1 MAIDRV
7 NNKTGG
13 KDDNSKPKARD
24 VTTEVEGSGKILKAI
39 DTTGKSDAYK
49 YQYAVDLA
57 KQDLGGDTSDTDEFR
72 NLVDEYYAQMDPGTS
87 AADMRG
93 ETGFTQAVRAV
104 GEGVD
109 NVNDVLGDGIDW
121 VWDNT
126 AGNLAGALGGL
137 IGAFSGDED
146 MGEKWKQGVS
156 DVVSEDTADAIAS
169 MGTGMLVAAI
179 PGIGVPLAAGLTA
192 AQNSDELYEA
202 ISGRDAVTRER
213 LSDLERIG
221 RGGSAVLDTVLA
233 AAPAVGKLGRTLK
246 GAGATDDAIAAGRAA
261 KSAAA
266 KAKASGSG
274 GHEKLMKQASNIGRD
289 IGKMRAKGE
298 VTPELASAI
307 QKQRI
312 AAKPVA
318 GAIRRGN
325 ASTPSS
331 DIRRM
336 SQAIKNV
343 GAAASRSPLNPINQL
358 KVAAGDVAGIGRNIG
373 RLYREQKLA
382 PLPSTVNLRVGN
394 AVDAALPKAVK
405 QGAKTAAKQGAKEA
419 AKGAVEETTKK
430 GLGEAAKNLAKSAGR
445 GTLNVA
451 KKIPANGIMGGMVSG
466 VPLSLLNY
474 MGETG
479 DMNLATVMQTMA
491 NPMNIMM
498 AASPG
503 VLRHTPGVRNLYGK
517 LGLQGMNGAGS
528 PAASVRAR
536 GIGNNIQSE
545 NDEAYGDDFYRRV
558 ASYGGE

>member
-7 NNKTGG
+7 NKADG
-13 KDDNSKPKARD
+13 KADKSKPKARD
-24 VTTEVEGSGKILKAI
+24 VATEVEGSDRTLKAI

-274 GHEKLMKQASNIGRD
+274 DHEKLMKQASNIGRD

-312 AAKPVA
+312 AAKPVT
-318 GAIRRGN
+318 GAVRRGN

-343 GAAASRSPLNPINQL
+343 GASASRSPLNPINQL

-382 PLPSTVNLRVGN
+382 PLPSTVNFRVGN
-394 AVDAALPKAVK
+394 AVDAALPKA
-405 QGAKTAAKQGAKEA
+405 AKQGAKGA
-419 AKGAVEETTKK
+419 AKGAVEKTTKK

-545 NDEAYGDDFYRRV
+545 NDEAYGDDFYRRL

>member
-7 NNKTGG
+7 NKAGS
-13 KDDNSKPKARD
+13 KADESKPKARD
-24 VTTEVEGSGKILKAI
+24 VATEVEGSGRTLKAI

-72 NLVDEYYAQMDPGTS
+72 NLIDEYYAQMDPDKS

-137 IGAFSGDED
+137 LGAFSGDKD

-156 DVVSEDTADAIAS
+156 DIVSEDTADAIAN

-202 ISGRDAVTRER
+202 ISGRDALTREK

-221 RGGSAVLDTVLA
+221 RGGAAILDTALA
-233 AAPAVGKLGRTLK
+233 AAPAVGKLGRTLR
-246 GAGATDDAIAAGRAA
+246 GAGATDDAIVAGRAA
-261 KSAAA
+261 KKAAL
-266 KAKASGSG
+266 KAKASNSG
-274 GHEKLMKQASNIGRD
+274 NYGKLRQQASDIGRD
-289 IGKMRAKGE
+289 LGKMRAGGE

-307 QKQRI
+307 QKQR
-312 AAKPVA
+312 ASARPVA
-318 GAIRRGN
+318 GAVRRGN

-331 DIRRM
+331 DLSRM
-336 SQAIKNV
+336 SQAIRNLR
-343 GAAASRSPLNPINQL
+343 ASASRSPLNPVNQL
-358 KVAAGDVAGIGRNIG
+358 KVAAGDVAGTGRNIG

-382 PLPSTVNLRVGN
+382 PLPSSTNLRIGN
-394 AVDAALPKAVK
+394 AVDAAVPK
-405 QGAKTAAKQGAKEA
+405 AAKQGAKAA
-419 AKGAVEETTKK
+419 AKEAGEETTKK

-445 GTLNVA
+445 GAVNVA
-451 KKIPANGIMGGMVSG
+451 KRVPANGIMGGMVSG

-491 NPMNIMM
+491 NPTNIMM
-498 AASPG
+498 AVSPG
-503 VLRHTPGVRNLYGK
+503 MLRHAPGVRNLYGK

-536 GIGNNIQSE
+536 GIGNNIQGE
-545 NDEAYGDDFYRRV
+545 EDEAYGDDFYRRL

>member
-7 NNKTGG
+7 NKADG
-13 KDDNSKPKARD
+13 KADKSKPKARD
-24 VTTEVEGSGKILKAI
+24 VATEVEGSDRTLKAI

-57 KQDLGGDTSDTDEFR
+57 KQDLGGDLSNTDEA
-72 NLVDEYYAQMDPGTS
+72 LHLIDEYYAQMDPGTS

-93 ETGFTQAVRAV
+93 ETAFTQAVRAV

-121 VWDNT
+121 LWDNT

-137 IGAFSGDED
+137 LGAFSGDKD

-156 DVVSEDTADAIAS
+156 DVVSEDTADAIAN

-202 ISGRDAVTRER
+202 ISGRDAITRER

-221 RGGSAVLDTVLA
+221 RGGAAVLDTVLA
-233 AAPAVGKLGRTLK
+233 AAPAVGKLGRTLR

-261 KSAAA
+261 KKAAL
-266 KAKASGSG
+266 KAKASNSG
-274 GHEKLMKQASNIGRD
+274 DYAKLRQQASDIGRNL
-289 IGKMRAKGE
+289 GKMRAGGE

-307 QKQRI
+307 QKQR
-312 AAKPVA
+312 ASARPVA
-318 GAIRRGN
+318 GAVRRGN

-331 DIRRM
+331 DLSRM
-336 SQAIKNV
+336 SQAIKNLR
-343 GAAASRSPLNPINQL
+343 ASASRSPLNPVNQL
-358 KVAAGDVAGIGRNIG
+358 KVAAGDVAGTGRNIG

-382 PLPSTVNLRVGN
+382 PLPSSTNLKIGT
-394 AVDAALPKAVK
+394 AVDTALPK
-405 QGAKTAAKQGAKEA
+405 AAKQGAKAA
-419 AKGAVEETTKK
+419 AKEAGEKATKND
-430 GLGEAAKNLAKSAGR
+430 LGEAAKNLAKSAGL
-445 GTLNVA
+445 GAVNMA
-451 KKIPANGIMGGMVSG
+451 KSVPANGIMGGIVSG

-479 DMNLATVMQTMA
+479 DMNLATVMKTMA

-498 AASPG
+498 AVSPG
-503 VLRHTPGVRNLYGK
+503 MLRHAPGVRNLYGK

-536 GIGNNIQSE
+536 GIGNNIQDE
-545 NDEAYGDDFYRRV
+545 NDEAYGDDFYRRL